1 MVFDEM
7 LSRFDYMKR
16 LVENSRSAP
25 VRLES
30 EADRKLFYKV
40 AARLGLRARVK
51 KTNYAWL
58 GCVVGVARNFNPKQR
73 NDRI

>member
-1 MVFDEM
+1 MVFEEM

-58 GCVVGVARNFNPKQR
+58 GCVVNEERKTNNE
-73 NDRI
+73 